1 MRKNI
6 ILVAVLAIQC
16 SILGA
21 NTLEKAYFDG
31 DNPPSQ
37 SNYEGWDLRQVVF
50 DTIDMGGFNFASA
63 NLLSVEILSSDNGEY
78 FKDLNFAGASW
89 SGGKFSSSAPYV
101 LSSVTN
107 ANFSD
112 SLVNFVTFQNLAFG
126 GTSTFKNAN
135 LESSIFDSVTFSNT
149 SFAGAVI
156 RNALFSNSDFDKSKL
171 VQTAS
176 YKDGDLSGVYFI
188 SASSLID
195 FSGTNFSSMD
205 LTYSLFTGAN
215 LAGANFSLSKLGGSI
230 LANSDFTSADFRG
243 ASEMP
248 LLEVSVVKNTIM
260 SDGAIGNVT
269 MREASDKIIVNGSA
283 GGINAKLESD
293 ANFTDG
299 VLELKDGG
307 IFEICDGVS
316 LSLSDDFEII
326 FEAGSAD
333 EIFDI
338 LAVGDGATIVM
349 SDCLSDEEAQQ
360 AFINAIRDS
369 EGNLVNWAP
378 DSVASFVF
386 AVPEPSTYAA
396 VSAFISLL
404 LVLIRRR
411 K

>member
-6 ILVAVLAIQC
+6 IPVAVLAVQC

-31 DNPPSQ
+31 DNPPPQ

-50 DTIDMGGFNFASA
+50 DTVDMGGFNFASA

-89 SGGKFSSSAPYV
+89 SAGKFSSSASQGS
-101 LSSVTN
+101 SSVIN

-112 SLVNFVTFQNLAFG
+112 SFVNYVTFQNLAFG

-135 LESSIFDSVTFSNT
+135 LEFSIFDSVTFADT
-149 SFAGAVI
+149 SFEGAVI

-176 YKDGDLSGVYFI
+176 YKVGDLSGVYFF
-188 SASSLID
+188 SSSSLMD
-195 FSGTNFSSMD
+195 FSDTDFSSMD

-215 LAGANFSLSKLGGSI
+215 LAGANFTLSKLGGSVFSSS
-230 LANSDFTSADFRG
+230 NFTSADFRG
-243 ASEMP
+243 ASMMP
-248 LLEVSVVKNTIM
+248 GLEVSIIKNTIM

-269 MREASDKIIVNGSA
+269 MCEAGDKIIVNGSA

-386 AVPEPSTYAA
+386 AVPEPSTFAA
-396 VSAFISLL
+396 IFGVVALAVIL
-404 LVLIRRR
+404 RRR
-411 K
+411 RG

>member
-1 MRKNI
+1 MKKI
-6 ILVAVLAIQC
+6 IMATAFALQC
-16 SILGA
+16 SVLSAQILEGVR
-21 NTLEKAYFDG
+21 FDG
-31 DNPPSQ
+31 NNPPSQ

-50 DTIDMGGFNFASA
+50 DTVNMGGFNFASA
-63 NLLSVEILSSDNGEY
+63 NLLSVEILSRDNGEY

-89 SGGKFSSSAPYV
+89 SAGKFSSSTPQG
-101 LSSVTN
+101 SSVVTS

-112 SLVNFVTFQNLAFG
+112 SFVNNVTFQNLTFG

-135 LESSIFDSVTFSNT
+135 LESSIFDSVNFANS
-149 SFAGAVI
+149 SFEGAVI

-215 LAGANFSLSKLGGSI
+215 LAGANFTLSKLGGSI
-230 LANSDFTSADFRG
+230 LVNSDFTSADFRG

-269 MREASDKIIVNGSA
+269 MCEASDKIIVNGSA

>member
-1 MRKNI
+1 MKKNL
-6 ILVAVLAIQC
+6 ILAAALAIQC

-31 DNPPSQ
+31 DNPPPQ

-50 DTIDMGGFNFASA
+50 DTVDMGGFNFASA

-78 FKDLNFAGASW
+78 FKDLNFADASW
-89 SGGKFSSSAPYV
+89 SAGKFSSSASQGS
-101 LSSVTN
+101 SSVIN

-112 SLVNFVTFQNLAFG
+112 SFVNYVTFQNLAFG

-135 LESSIFDSVTFSNT
+135 LEFSIFDSVTFADT
-149 SFAGAVI
+149 SFEGAVI

-176 YKDGDLSGVYFI
+176 YKVGDLSGVYFI
-188 SASSLID
+188 SSSSLMD
-195 FSGTNFSSMD
+195 FSDTDFSSMD
-205 LTYSLFTGAN
+205 LTYTLFTGAN
-215 LAGANFSLSKLGGSI
+215 LSGANFTLSNLLGSVFSSS
-230 LANSDFTSADFRG
+230 NFTSADFRG
-243 ASEMP
+243 TSMMP
-248 LLEVSVVKNTIM
+248 GLEVSIIKNTIM
-260 SDGAIGNVT
+260 SDGSIANLQ
-269 MREASDKIIVNGSA
+269 MREAGDKIVVNGSA

-293 ANFTDG
+293 ANFSDG
-299 VLELKDGG
+299 ILELKDGG
-307 IFEICDGVS
+307 IFEIGDGVS
-316 LSLSDDFEII
+316 LSLSNDFEII

-338 LAVGDGATIVM
+338 LAVGEGVTIVM
-349 SDCLSDEEAQQ
+349 SDCLSDEEAQK

-369 EGNLVNWAP
+369 DGNLVNWAP

-386 AVPEPSTYAA
+386 AVPEPAA
-396 VSAFISLL
+396 CTAVFG
-404 LVLIRRR
+404 VLALALAAYRRR